1 MRRADRA
8 VTAKED
14 IAAIMAKC
22 DAVSVAF
29 AGETP
34 YVIPM
39 SFGFE
44 WVDECPALYL
54 HGAGEGEKAS
64 RMRQDHRVAFSMY
77 TGTSVVEGA
86 TACSY
91 STTYESVCG
100 SGRIAPLSGEEK
112 RHALE
117 VLMRQYAGGK
127 TFAFDDRAVAA
138 VNVWKIDVCQISGK
152 RRM

>member
-8 VTAKED
+8 VTAKAE
-14 IAAIMAKC
+14 IAAIMEKC

-44 WVDECPALYL
+44 WAGETPTLYL
-54 HGAGEGEKAS
+54 HGAGEGEKVS
-64 RMRQDHRVAFSMY
+64 RLKRDNRVAFSMY
-77 TGTSVVEGA
+77 TGVSVAEGA
-86 TACSY
+86 TACAY
-91 STTYESVCG
+91 SANYESVCG
-100 SGRIAPLSGEEK
+100 SGRMIPLEGEEK

-117 VLMRQYAGGK
+117 LLMRQYAKGK
-127 TFAFDDRAVAA
+127 TFTFDDRAVAA
-138 VNVWKIDVCQISGK
+138 VNVWKIETETVCGK
-152 RRM
+152 RRG

>member
-1 MRRADRA
+1 MRRADRE
-8 VTAKED
+8 VTAKDE
-14 IAAIMAKC
+14 IAAIMARC

-44 WVDECPALYL
+44 WAGEYPALYL
-54 HGAGEGEKAS
+54 HGAGEGEKVS
-64 RMRQDHRVAFSMY
+64 RMERDSRVAFSMY
-77 TGTSVVEGA
+77 TGASVVEGA
-86 TACSY
+86 TACAY
-91 STTYESVCG
+91 SAAYESVCG
-100 SGRIAPLSGEEK
+100 SGRMTPLSGEEK

-117 VLMRQYAGGK
+117 VLMRQYAK
-127 TFAFDDRAVAA
+127 DRTFTFDDRMLAA

-152 RRM
+152 RRT

>member
-1 MRRADRA
+1 MRRADRE
-8 VTAKED
+8 VTAKDE

-44 WVDECPALYL
+44 WAGEFPALYL
-54 HGAGEGEKAS
+54 HGAGEGEKIS
-64 RMRQDHRVAFSMY
+64 RMRRDSRVAFSMY
-77 TGTSVVEGA
+77 TGASVVEGA
-86 TACSY
+86 TACAY

-100 SGRIAPLSGEEK
+100 SGRIAPLLGGEK
-112 RHALE
+112 RRALE
-117 VLMRQYAGGK
+117 ALMRQYAGDK
-127 TFAFDDRAVAA
+127 TFAFDDRAAAA
-138 VNVWKIDVCQISGK
+138 VNVWKIDVEKISGK
-152 RRM
+152 RRG

>member
-1 MRRADRA
+1 MRRADRE

-14 IAAIMAKC
+14 ISAVMEKC

-44 WVDECPALYL
+44 WTD
-54 HGAGEGEKAS
+54 EGEKVS
-64 RMRQDHRVAFSMY
+64 RMRRDDRVAFSMY
-77 TGTSVVEGA
+77 TGTSVVGGA
-86 TACSY
+86 TACAY

-117 VLMRQYAGGK
+117 VLMRQYAK
-127 TFAFDDRAVAA
+127 DRTFTFDDRMLDA

-152 RRM
+152 RRT

>member
-1 MRRADRA
+1 MRRADRE

-14 IAAIMAKC
+14 ISAIMEKC

-44 WVDECPALYL
+44 WTGECPTLYL
-54 HGAGEGEKAS
+54 HGAGEGEKVS
-64 RMRQDHRVAFSMY
+64 RMRRDDRVAFSMY
-77 TGTSVVEGA
+77 AGTSVVGGA
-86 TACSY
+86 TACAY
-91 STTYESVCG
+91 SATYESVCG

-117 VLMRQYAGGK
+117 VLMRQYAK
-127 TFAFDDRAVAA
+127 DRTFTFDDRMLAA

-152 RRM
+152 RRT

>member
-1 MRRADRA
+1 MRRADREVA
-8 VTAKED
+8 AKDD
-14 IAAIMAKC
+14 IAAIMKKC

-44 WVDECPALYL
+44 WEGEYPALYL
-54 HGAGEGEKAS
+54 HGAFEGEKVE
-64 RMRQDHRVAFSMY
+64 RMRKDDRVAFSMY

-86 TACSY
+86 TACAY

-100 SGRIAPLSGEEK
+100 SGRMIVLEGEEK
-112 RHALE
+112 RHALG
-117 VLMRQYAGGK
+117 VLMRQYAGERAF
-127 TFAFDDRAVAA
+127 TFDDRALAA
-138 VNVWKIDVCQISGK
+138 VNVWKIDVQRISGK
-152 RRM
+152 RRG